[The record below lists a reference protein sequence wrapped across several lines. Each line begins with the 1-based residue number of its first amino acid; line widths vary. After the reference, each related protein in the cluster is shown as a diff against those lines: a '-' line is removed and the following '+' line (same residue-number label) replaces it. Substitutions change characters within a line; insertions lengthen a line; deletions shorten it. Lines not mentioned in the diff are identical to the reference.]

1 MISSYSATHPDMIK
15 EYLLN
20 RNIDKL
26 PTQHSGVSA
35 HITDAT
41 MGADLEGVIFSV
53 NGKTTSS
60 DIDGIA
66 EIVKVKPATYNIS
79 VSLAGYASQTM
90 KITIERGKVT
100 ELEIKMTK

>member
-1 MISSYSATHPDMIK
+1 MISSYSAAHPDMIK

-26 PTQHSGVSA
+26 PTHHSGVSA

-41 MGADLEGVIFSV
+41 TGADLEGATLAV
-53 NGKTTSS
+53 NGKTTTS

-66 EIVKVKPATYNIS
+66 EIVKVKPATYNVT

-90 KITIERGKVT
+90 KITIVRGKVT
-100 ELEIKMTK
+100 ELEIKLVK